1 MYARITRYRMKPE
14 SVDAATALLETL
26 KPQIMSLPG
35 MRHFIN
41 VMNADGAGYVVSV
54 VESEAVSNANQDKV
68 QALWAQFADHLA
80 ESPVPEGYN
89 VLMNESNG

>member
-35 MRHFIN
+35 MKNFIN

-54 VESEAVSNANQDKV
+54 VESEAVSTANQDKV
-68 QALWAQFADHLA
+68 QALWAQFADYLA
-80 ESPVPEGYN
+80 EAPVPEGYN